1 MPATQAPAAAA
12 LERGLE
18 DQLKRAATRAFRT
31 AFLVAAGLAL
41 LALRARAGAGRPE
54 PLMRR
59 LGLPLIAVL
68 LVAAVLG
75 VQVAAGGGD
84 YVPRRPANPVHTAPG
99 SAHPAQLEPL
109 AEQIV
114 LLGLDSAAC
123 RLGISRERLVLA
135 LAETRSLDPR
145 ASAALKA
152 GLGDAVDRLDREG
165 RLPKVSQL
173 LPQALD
179 QANLPGIVKTIIEAI
194 PTGVI
199 DNLLPTAPLL
209 RQTVNELDV
218 DRLLHELDDPSQ
230 LDSALQSAIL
240 QAALRQILDR
250 LHP

>member
-1 MPATQAPAAAA
+1 
-12 LERGLE
+12 
-18 DQLKRAATRAFRT
+18 
-31 AFLVAAGLAL
+31 
-41 LALRARAGAGRPE
+41 
-54 PLMRR
+54 MRR
-59 LGLPLIAVL
+59 LALPLIAVL
-68 LVAAVLG
+68 LVVAVLG
-75 VQVAAGGGD
+75 VQLAAGGGH
-84 YVPRRPANPVHTAPG
+84 YIPLRPANPCAPR
-99 SAHPAQLEPL
+99 PVPPIPTQLEPL

-114 LLGLDSAAC
+114 LLGLDGAAC

-145 ASAALKA
+145 ESAALKA
-152 GLGDAVDRLDREG
+152 GLVDAVDRLNREG

-179 QANLPGIVKTIIEAI
+179 QAKLPGIVKTIIGAI
-194 PTGVI
+194 PNGVI

-218 DRLLHELDDPSQ
+218 DRLLRQLDNPSQ

-240 QAALRQILDR
+240 EAALRQILDR

>member
-1 MPATQAPAAAA
+1 M
-12 LERGLE
+12 
-18 DQLKRAATRAFRT
+18 KR
-31 AFLVAAGLAL
+31 VA
-41 LALRARAGAGRPE
+41 
-54 PLMRR
+54 
-59 LGLPLIAVL
+59 LPLIAVL

-75 VQVAAGGGD
+75 VQVAAGGGH
-84 YVPRRPANPVHTAPG
+84 YVPLSPANPCTPRPVPAI
-99 SAHPAQLEPL
+99 PAQLEPL

-123 RLGISRERLVLA
+123 RLGISRERFVLA

-145 ASAALKA
+145 QSAALKA
-152 GLGDAVDRLDREG
+152 GLVDAVDRLEREG

-194 PTGVI
+194 PDSVV

-209 RQTVNELDV
+209 RGAVGELDIN
-218 DRLLHELDDPSQ
+218 RLLHELNDPRQ
-230 LDSALQSAIL
+230 LNSALQSAIL

>member
-1 MPATQAPAAAA
+1 
-12 LERGLE
+12 
-18 DQLKRAATRAFRT
+18 
-31 AFLVAAGLAL
+31 
-41 LALRARAGAGRPE
+41 
-54 PLMRR
+54 MRR
-59 LGLPLIAVL
+59 LALPLIAVV

-75 VQVAAGGGD
+75 IQVAAGGGH
-84 YVPRRPANPVHTAPG
+84 YVPLRPANPCTPRPVSPT
-99 SAHPAQLEPL
+99 PAQLEPL

-145 ASAALKA
+145 EPAALKA
-152 GLGDAVDRLDREG
+152 GLVDAVDALDRQG

-179 QANLPGIVKTIIEAI
+179 QANFPGIVKTIIEAI
-194 PTGVI
+194 PDPVV

-209 RQTVNELDV
+209 RRTIAGLDIN
-218 DRLLHELDDPSQ
+218 RLLYELNDPGQ
-230 LDSALQSAIL
+230 LNSVLQSAIL

-250 LHP
+250 LQP